1 MSVINADIIPS
12 LSDEDIELELMLLAE
27 KPVLEPWEK
36 TQAARLRVALK
47 ERAAPPVAKRVA
59 RVMKSNTV
67 ELKRLTRELLDKV
80 PDPEFEAM
88 MKKLGLLD

>member
-47 ERAAPPVAKRVA
+47 ERAAPPVVKRVA
-59 RVMKSNTV
+59 SVMKSNAV

-80 PDPEFEAM
+80 PDPEFEALM
-88 MKKLGLLD
+88 RKAGLLD